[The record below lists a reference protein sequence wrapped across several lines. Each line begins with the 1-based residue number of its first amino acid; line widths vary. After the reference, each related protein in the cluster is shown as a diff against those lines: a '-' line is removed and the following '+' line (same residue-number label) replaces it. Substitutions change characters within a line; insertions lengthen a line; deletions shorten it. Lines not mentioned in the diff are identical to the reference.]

1 MTPVAVP
8 PVLQGPKAP
17 PAGSAAATQ
26 ARVPLHTDFRSLLR
40 GQALTREP
48 LPAASPRAAPGHAAR
63 ATAATSG
70 DHRSTPQGAADDDA
84 AELAPLAPEDDP
96 FDPFARH
103 RASLAPPDAIF
114 DRPAPVV
121 VPLQERPLAA
131 TPADTPVLRAAAG
144 SLEELLPALVR
155 RVAWSGDGR
164 SGTVR
169 LELGSGPLT
178 GATLLVHADAGRVR
192 VRLDL
197 PAGVDAA
204 SWERRIRQRL
214 EARRIATDGVEV
226 A

>member
-1 MTPVAVP
+1 MTPVALPSVP
-8 PVLQGPKAP
+8 QGPKAP
-17 PAGSAAATQ
+17 PGAGAQQTRAA
-26 ARVPLHTDFRSLLR
+26 LHTDFRSLLR
-40 GQALTREP
+40 GQTLGREP
-48 LPAASPRAAPGHAAR
+48 LPAAPARAPSPGQARRPTEGAPGEHR
-63 ATAATSG
+63 TAGQGGSG
-70 DHRSTPQGAADDDA
+70 NDDDA
-84 AELAPLAPEDDP
+84 GELAPLGPEDDP
-96 FDPFARH
+96 LDPFARH

-114 DRPAPVV
+114 DRPEQVAPLPET
-121 VPLQERPLAA
+121 PLVAA
-131 TPADTPVLRAAAG
+131 PPETPVLRAAAG

-169 LELGSGPLT
+169 LELGAGPLA

-204 SWERRIRQRL
+204 DWEQRIRQRL

>member
-1 MTPVAVP
+1 VRRPTE
-8 PVLQGPKAP
+8 GAP
-17 PAGSAAATQ
+17 
-26 ARVPLHTDFRSLLR
+26 
-40 GQALTREP
+40 
-48 LPAASPRAAPGHAAR
+48 
-63 ATAATSG
+63 G
-70 DHRSTPQGAADDDA
+70 DHRTTGQGGHDDDA
-84 AELAPLAPEDDP
+84 GELAPLGPEDDP
-96 FDPFARH
+96 LDPFARH

-114 DRPAPVV
+114 DRPVPVV
-121 VPLQERPLAA
+121 ATLAAPERPLEAA
-131 TPADTPVLRAAAG
+131 PPETSALRAAAG

-169 LELGSGPLT
+169 LELGSGPLA

-204 SWERRIRQRL
+204 GWEQRIRQRL
-214 EARRIATDGVEV
+214 EARLIATDCVEV